1 MRFSGAR
8 AITILSAYRTTIAI
22 SQGASEPN
30 ASITIHIVIDGN
42 HTAQLFNA
50 TFYLTKGE
58 ERVVRI
64 AVDHGG
70 TNGIISCT
78 WGICCQQ
85 ENVKSLDKVLIS
97 KIETRIWFSSM
108 KAINII

>member
-30 ASITIHIVIDGN
+30 TSIMTHIVIDGN
-42 HTAQLFNA
+42 HTAQLFNV

-58 ERVVRI
+58 ERVIWI

-70 TNGIISCT
+70 TNGIISCM
-78 WGICCQQ
+78 WGICCRQ
-85 ENVKSLDKVLIS
+85 ENMKSLDKVLIS
-97 KIETRIWFSSM
+97 KIETRIRFSST
-108 KAINII
+108 KVINIV